1 MTGLDSGRF
10 AHPRLLLVTA
20 LGALVA
26 VVGLVALLLPGP
38 THDLLGRRILF
49 VGAILLAYGA
59 SGYLAFGVFTRRDR
73 PD

>member
-1 MTGLDSGRF
+1 MTVLDSGRF

-20 LGALVA
+20 VGALIA
-26 VVGLVALLLPGP
+26 LAGLGTLLLSGP
-38 THDLLGRRILF
+38 AHDLLGRRIVF
-49 VGAILLAYGA
+49 AGGILLAYGT